1 MENIYELLYMSRLC
15 DEYAYRRLLKIF
27 EPAVGAIVKGYL
39 SRFSSYHLSR
49 EDLFQEGR
57 LALGQAI
64 ETYRSDR
71 GAGFRTFAEVV
82 IRRRIVSCIRA
93 AVHKQ
98 EYDSKL
104 GLDDM
109 VAENIHVYDC
119 VPAEK
124 GLGDPEYYL
133 AYTCAEENLYRAIG
147 KLNQKEQHVL
157 AEWMRGS
164 SYKEAAKR
172 LGVSSK
178 SYDSRLQRLRQK
190 VKKSLC
196 EDDN

>member
-15 DEYAYRRLLKIF
+15 DEYAYRRLLTMF
-27 EPAVGAIVKGYL
+27 EPAVGAIVKGYIL
-39 SRFSSYHLSR
+39 RFSSYRLSR
-49 EDLFQEGR
+49 EDLMQEGR

-64 ETYRSDR
+64 DTYRFDR

-93 AVHKQ
+93 TVHKQ
-98 EYDSKL
+98 EYDSRL

-109 VAENIHVYDC
+109 VCENIHVYDC
-119 VPAEK
+119 IPAEK

-133 AYTCAEENLYRAIG
+133 AFTSARSSLDQTLRR
-147 KLNQKEQHVL
+147 LNQKEQDVL
-157 AEWMRGS
+157 SEWVRGS

-172 LGVSSK
+172 LGVSAK
-178 SYDSRLQRLRQK
+178 SYDSRLQRLRKK